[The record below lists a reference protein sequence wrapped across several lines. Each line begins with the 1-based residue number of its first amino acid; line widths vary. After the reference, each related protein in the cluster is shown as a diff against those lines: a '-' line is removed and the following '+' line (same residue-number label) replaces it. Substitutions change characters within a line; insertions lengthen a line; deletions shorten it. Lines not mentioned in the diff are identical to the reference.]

1 MSQRASGYARR
12 PDEDYATIAWPI
24 LALLAARRTAPVGR
38 IWDPCCGVG
47 KLVAVLRIRGF
58 DAIGTDTNFLATTI
72 VPAGVSD
79 LITNPPYGENK
90 RGELAVKF
98 IEHALALGVP
108 NITMLL
114 RVDFDS
120 AKSRQHL
127 FRNNPYFAGKVVL
140 LDRIKW
146 FEGSSSPS
154 DNHAWFTWSCGHVG
168 LPTIT
173 YITRAEGARSLTLAK
188 PASVEIPA
196 TVGGEL

>member
-1 MSQRASGYARR
+1 MSQRPSGYARR

-24 LALLAARRTAPVGR
+24 LALLATRRTAPVGR

-58 DAIGTDTNFLATTI
+58 DAIGTDTNFLATAA

-98 IEHALALGVP
+98 IEHALGLGVP
-108 NITMLL
+108 RIATLL

-127 FRNNPYFAGKVVL
+127 FRRCETFAGKVVL

-146 FEGSSSPS
+146 FEGPSSPS

-168 LPTIT
+168 PPTIA
-173 YITRAEGARSLTLAK
+173 YITRAEANAHQTQIGDPEIYGSE
-188 PASVEIPA
+188 ASYDR
-196 TVGGEL
+196 

>member
-1 MSQRASGYARR
+1 MSQRPSGYARR

-24 LALLAARRTAPVGR
+24 LALLATRRTAPVGR

-58 DAIGTDTNFLATTI
+58 DAIGTDTNFLATAR

-98 IEHALALGVP
+98 IEHALVLGVP
-108 NITMLL
+108 RIATLL

-120 AKSRQHL
+120 AKSR
-127 FRNNPYFAGKVVL
+127 
-140 LDRIKW
+140 
-146 FEGSSSPS
+146 
-154 DNHAWFTWSCGHVG
+154 
-168 LPTIT
+168 
-173 YITRAEGARSLTLAK
+173 
-188 PASVEIPA
+188 
-196 TVGGEL
+196 

>member
-1 MSQRASGYARR
+1 MRAAYA
-12 PDEDYATIAWPI
+12 
-24 LALLAARRTAPVGR
+24 LAAFWVA
-38 IWDPCCGVG
+38 
-47 KLVAVLRIRGF
+47 KLRFAVRAFSPTPGSRQR
-58 DAIGTDTNFLATTI
+58 D
-72 VPAGVSD
+72 
-79 LITNPPYGENK
+79 PPYGENK

-108 NITMLL
+108 RIATLL

-127 FRNNPYFAGKVVL
+127 FRRCETFAGKVVL

-146 FEGSSSPS
+146 FEGLSSPS

-168 LPTIT
+168 PPTIT
-173 YITRAEGARSLTLAK
+173 YITRAEANAHQTQKFTA
-188 PASVEIPA
+188 AE

>member
-1 MSQRASGYARR
+1 MSQRPSGYARR

-24 LALLAARRTAPVGR
+24 LALLATRQAAPVGR

-58 DAIGTDTNFLATTI
+58 DAIGTDTNFLATA
-72 VPAGVSD
+72 VAPAGVSD

-108 NITMLL
+108 RIATLL

-127 FRNNPYFAGKVVL
+127 FRRCETFAGKVVL

-146 FEGSSSPS
+146 FEGPSSPS

-168 LPTIT
+168 PPTIT
-173 YITRAEGARSLTLAK
+173 YITRAEANAHQTQKFTA
-188 PASVEIPA
+188 AE